1 MRYELAI
8 AAHDF
13 PNTGGWLQNVK
24 EGDVVM
30 VRPAMG
36 VVGTKELRD
45 FLWLT
50 VDVLPHEVEGL
61 MSEELDLTGQP
72 VPGGLKRVF
81 AIHFT
86 TLKMRMS
93 SFDAVKARDARVI
106 YQPFVTINKDRL
118 TPVADMTFAGLV
130 VNRKL
135 GIVRSV

>member
-36 VVGTKELRD
+36 IVGTKELHD

-50 VDVLPHEVEGL
+50 VDLLPHEVEGL
-61 MSEELDLTGQP
+61 MSDERDLTGQP

-81 AIHFT
+81 AIPFT
-86 TLKMRMS
+86 TLKTRMS
-93 SFDAVKARDARVI
+93 SFESIKARDTRVV
-106 YQPFVTINKDRL
+106 YQPFVTINKGHL
-118 TPVADMTFAGLV
+118 TPVADMDFAGLV

-135 GIVRSV
+135 GMVRSV